1 MIDEKKLIIEIE
13 KRNVV
18 FTEEQLDLIESLIES
33 QPQLDNINCSECSRR
48 KFYQEGYQDGLN
60 ADKWIPCS
68 ERLPE
73 SDKNVLL
80 AVDAD
85 GNKVVTI
92 GMLVYD
98 VWLMEDEYY
107 SYTSANWEVQAW
119 QPLPE
124 PYKGE

>member
-1 MIDEKKLIIEIE
+1 MIDYVEKLREKADLLEKSGYATCGLVQDYRNCAGTIE
-13 KRNVV
+13 KLLK
-18 FTEEQLDLIESLIES
+18 QL
-33 QPQLDNINCSECSRR
+33 Q
-48 KFYQEGYQDGLN
+48 
-60 ADKWIPCS
+60 ADRWIPCN
-68 ERLPE
+68 EKLPE
-73 SDKNVLL
+73 SDKKVLL
-80 AVDAD
+80 AVDVD